1 MLSMV
6 VMSLSVAE
14 ATERAECSREMV
26 STLTKNS
33 AIMIATIAPNPEY
46 NFLPIVITK
55 SLHSRDRE
63 TAGLRVPLLAVRIL
77 ELEFDNLDSLF
88 RARLEFPFLDRVNRG
103 RGEHWAS
110 AHDLGA
116 ADFAV
121 GGDGDFHFD
130 FSAD

>member
-14 ATERAECSREMV
+14 ATERAECSHEMV

-55 SLHSRDRE
+55 SLHLPRALWPSS
-63 TAGLRVPLLAVRIL
+63 GLQVPRLARWIL
-77 ELEFDNLDSLF
+77 ELELDDLHGVF
-88 RARLEFPFLDRVNRG
+88 RSRLEFPFLHGVHSGRDEHRASSHNFRV
-103 RGEHWAS
+103 A
-110 AHDLGA
+110 DLP
-116 ADFAV
+116 V
-121 GGDGDFHFD
+121 RRDGHFHL
-130 FSAD
+130 